1 MRWILPVRLV
11 LLCGCAGAGGQA
23 AAGAADSGA
32 APQVG
37 TSAIE
42 REVLEQVNRHR
53 AERRLPPL
61 LWSEDVAG
69 VARKHS
75 RAAAQGTATLA
86 DGNGRQRARG
96 VSVRMPVKDWGE
108 SVTQLDVDGGLAGSL
123 LFRVLVSSPADRA
136 RIEGSFEL
144 TGIGVARD
152 DTGTYYLTQLFITSA
167 PGFGRP

>member
-1 MRWILPVRLV
+1 MRWIVPVMLV
-11 LLCGCAGAGGQA
+11 ALCGCAGAGGRTA
-23 AAGAADSGA
+23 AAAPGTAA
-32 APQVG
+32 APQAG
-37 TSAIE
+37 TAAIE

-75 RAAAQGTATLA
+75 RAAAQGAVALA

-123 LFRVLVSSPADRA
+123 LFRVLASSAADRA
-136 RIEGSFEL
+136 RLEGSFEL

-152 DTGTYYLTQLFITSA
+152 DAGTYYLTQLFINSA

>member
-1 MRWILPVRLV
+1 MRWILPVMLV
-11 LLCGCAGAGGQA
+11 VLCGCAGSGVRTSAGAPGTA
-23 AAGAADSGA
+23 AAPEA
-32 APQVG
+32 G
-37 TSAIE
+37 TAAIE

-75 RAAAQGTATLA
+75 RAAAQGTVTLA

-108 SVTQLDVDGGLAGSL
+108 SVAQLDFEGGLAGPL
-123 LFRVLVSSPADRA
+123 LFRVLASSPADRA
-136 RIEGSFEL
+136 RLEGSFEL

-152 DTGTYYLTQLFITSA
+152 SAGTYYLTQLFITSA